1 MSERPKLILKKK
13 TRDELPRCR
22 ECGEVLGSGTYG
34 AIFASSR
41 SPMEVVKGSLRRSG
55 QLGCPEDFKNE
66 FRMSRLVEHVLRIFQ
81 SCPWYKSPNRPW
93 AGRPL
98 LQTAHTQDFHMEDG
112 ACFFFMSRIFPME
125 GQQRLLEL
133 TPGYEQDR
141 SSRGVA
147 DGASGGWLKLGR
159 SSTAALLE
167 SLFHVSLAD
176 WGELL
181 GRFVG
186 LCHRLGLILNDVE
199 FIVGRLSEQ
208 HPPSIFLVDFDKCY
222 LTTPQGCSHTDI
234 QSIERLTLHQFPTQE
249 PSFKEAYA
257 KTLCPRDGMVDRC
270 SPILTL
276 TPEAVRVFLQQADAE
291 TECSRGD
298 ASCARR

>member
-1 MSERPKLILKKK
+1 MNQRPKLLLKKK
-13 TRDELPRCR
+13 TRDDLPRCR
-22 ECGEVLGSGTYG
+22 ECGDVIASGTYG

-41 SPMEVVKGSLRRSG
+41 SPMEVVKGSLRRAG

-66 FRMSRLVEHVLRIFQ
+66 YRMSRLVEHVLRIFQ
-81 SCPWYKSPNRPW
+81 SCPWYQSPNRPW
-93 AGRPL
+93 AGKPL
-98 LQTAHTQDFHMEDG
+98 LQTAHAQDFHVQEG
-112 ACFFFMSRIFPME
+112 ACFFFMSRIFPLE
-125 GQQRLLEL
+125 GQTRLSEL

-147 DGASGGWLKLGR
+147 DDAQGGCNKMGWR
-159 SSTAALLE
+159 STATLLH
-167 SLFHVSLAD
+167 SLFHIGLSD

-186 LCHRLGLILNDVE
+186 LCHRLGIILNDVE

-222 LTTPQGCSHTDI
+222 IGSPQGCAHTNI
-234 QSIERLTLHQFPTQE
+234 QSIERLTLHQFPTEE

-257 KTLCPRDGMVDRC
+257 KTVCPRGGLVDKC

-276 TPEAVRVFLQQADAE
+276 TAEAVQVILEQVDAE
-291 TECSRGD
+291 MQCSRGSE
-298 ASCARR
+298 SCARR